1 MSPLLSQDGVST
13 KAKHRDQQDVQYED
27 GDRTAA
33 NGATRVMDWE
43 QESESRD
50 RRLCH
55 SQQHRIPGAEEK
67 LGKGSRGHM
76 CLWTCLSGTSV
87 SPPHPCIQ
95 SPVLTGTRREGL
107 SVIQGQGGSQPP
119 SPGARLLL
127 APCPVLQRAE
137 ANRVCLDKQSS
148 AWVGQDH
155 HSNAHQVPPQVP
167 HTVSSATALHTGEL
181 CFSVTTAH
189 STPCVP

>member
-127 APCPVLQRAE
+127 APCPVLQRAG
-137 ANRVCLDKQSS
+137 ANTTAPGQAEFCL
-148 AWVGQDH
+148 GGTG
-155 HSNAHQVPPQVP
+155 PPQQCTPGTPTGAP
-167 HTVSSATALHTGEL
+167 HCVISH
-181 CFSVTTAH
+181 CPAH
-189 STPCVP
+189 R